1 MECLLQ
7 VVFPCLAEIQI
18 SHIDKIWHNQ
28 LAAGSFCELR
38 SMSISDCDKLVNI
51 FPSILLTRFQRL
63 EMLEISHCHSLETIF
78 ELQGLGG
85 EEIQAF
91 NVFQLQDLDLYNL
104 PKLKHIWNK
113 DPQGRLIFQNLHSVR
128 VGKCSALK
136 NLFPVSIARDLPQL
150 EKLEIK
156 ECGVEE
162 IVANAEG
169 DETAPCFDFPHLTSL
184 TLEKIPEFRN
194 FYPGKHSWECPILKS
209 LEVSGCG
216 NVKLFGSESHTSQ
229 EIQRG
234 SQQDQ
239 IQQPL
244 FFVEKVWIYSA
255 PCFFPF
261 TFFLSKMKVQY
272 A

>member
-18 SHIDKIWHNQ
+18 LHIDKIWHNQ

-78 ELQGLGG
+78 ELQGLGC
-85 EEIQAF
+85 EEIQAS
-91 NVFQLQDLDLYNL
+91 NAFQLQDLDLYNL

-113 DPQGRLIFQNLHSVR
+113 DPQGRLIFQNLHAVR

-162 IVANAEG
+162 IVANAED
-169 DETAPCFDFPHLTSL
+169 DETAPRFNFPHLTSL

-216 NVKLFGSESHTSQ
+216 NVKLFGSESLTSQ

-234 SQQDQ
+234 GQQDQ

-255 PCFFPF
+255 PCFFPS
-261 TFFLSKMKVQY
+261 TFFLSKIKEQC